1 MDTDRI
7 AGNNKD
13 INPQPIIVKVYSRN
27 VVDLTLVDLPGM
39 TKIPCGDQPSDI
51 EKKILD
57 LCYQYTVPKTAIIM
71 AVTPANQDLANSDAL
86 KLARKVDPYG
96 ERTIG
101 VLTKIDLMDEGTS
114 ALDIIQGKVYPL
126 KLGYIGVVCR
136 SQKDIMA
143 YKPIK
148 EAIAAEENFFR
159 TSPTYAPFA
168 SKLGTGYLCRNLNI
182 KRCLP
187 IIRSKITSM
196 LYQKEKELKSL
207 QLSGD
212 DGQLTEQQL
221 VLNIIAKYSAS
232 YSEFLEGRFVKDTAV
247 ELKGGS
253 RLNYIYYEV
262 YTAAISGIDPFDAL
276 TDDDIKTAIR
286 NASSLRPNLFVPE
299 VAFEVLSKQQINRLE
314 SPSLQCVQLVYEE
327 LRRVVNEIEMPELQR
342 F

>member
-1 MDTDRI
+1 
-7 AGNNKD
+7 
-13 INPQPIIVKVYSRN
+13 
-27 VVDLTLVDLPGM
+27 
-39 TKIPCGDQPSDI
+39 
-51 EKKILD
+51 
-57 LCYQYTVPKTAIIM
+57 
-71 AVTPANQDLANSDAL
+71 
-86 KLARKVDPYG
+86 
-96 ERTIG
+96 
-101 VLTKIDLMDEGTS
+101 
-114 ALDIIQGKVYPL
+114 
-126 KLGYIGVVCR
+126 
-136 SQKDIMA
+136 MA

-148 EAIAAEENFFR
+148 EALAAEENFFR
-159 TSPTYAPFA
+159 NSPIYAPFS
-168 SKLGTGYLCRNLNI
+168 SKLGTSYLCRSLNVIIVKHI

-207 QLSGD
+207 QLSGE
-212 DGQLTEQQL
+212 DGMLTEQQL
-221 VLNIIAKYSAS
+221 VLNIIAKYSAA
-232 YSEFLEGRFVKDTAV
+232 YAEFLEGRFVKDTAL

-253 RLNYIYYEV
+253 RLNYIYFEV